1 MPGAEQ
7 VGPTD
12 IRNATSCQYDPL
24 PESDQHGHRHACLI
38 ADWVPPLAVA
48 GCYRLKVTTSQ
59 AGVYEF
65 NTKTKERNATPADQK
80 AEYKVNYCANGH
92 FPEEGGG
99 KCR

>member
-38 ADWVPPLAVA
+38 ADWVPLLQVSALRPSGGESKLRGSHLGAARTGEAFPSGVA
-48 GCYRLKVTTSQ
+48 
-59 AGVYEF
+59 A
-65 NTKTKERNATPADQK
+65 PM
-80 AEYKVNYCANGH
+80 
-92 FPEEGGG
+92 PGGLLDNLSHHA
-99 KCR
+99 RRQ